1 MAQYGFIDDLI
12 KEYLLF
18 RGFSSTLKTFE
29 LELKT
34 EKEKGFRVDRLVDQ
48 FLSMINNH
56 DLHALKELWSH
67 LSTRYFSRLD
77 PARTAAANRLE
88 TSLLKLYLVSCVQ
101 TRHSDKVK
109 EFFDKMTPEIQ
120 GMSEWKEWF
129 ALPFI
134 KNPEEVPT
142 FAPFFSRTW
151 QDTLILSLFNFL
163 SILYSC
169 LPPPRIAEFQ
179 NTSIKLRKLREDN
192 EAMRRKILSFGQ
204 KGSSFK
210 DVEELPFRA
219 TMSPPHVMD
228 DFYIIA
234 QEAPTSNNP
243 SSKSLKSFLKNFTTP
258 SSSQSQVLHPQ
269 KTVPLST
276 KSSPNG
282 SVARKRSSS
291 KTRHVPV
298 RRVAAMP
305 SVHQTEFNVA
315 SALMDDAL
323 KEPLL
328 GGGLAYLP
336 LSHGEF
342 VEHRS
347 EVTQVKFSSSGRIII
362 SGDVDGIIKVWS
374 PSPEDPQTLSTF
386 ISPSGITALDWVGN
400 SEKNFVYGTTSGLI
414 RICDHIDRSSVV
426 DFQSKEN
433 GSIFHLTSSLSGS
446 VFAVS
451 SVGHEKTGSSYY
463 IYDMKVGK
471 VKNDFI
477 SITPTP
483 TITCSAFNHNTTLSI
498 TGGMDGKIRVFDL
511 RKNDCLSSWSVKD
524 ASPITS
530 LQLSA
535 DENTVYVLTQD
546 GYFSQWSL
554 AQTGSKLS
562 EQMLQD
568 SYFNEGMYP
577 RSAWG
582 KQFAIMGKHLLCC
595 SISGGVIYEKTPTL
609 VKVLGLKGHES
620 HATCVDW
627 SGAGDGGG
635 PCITADANGRVRGW
649 TLLSR

>member
-67 LSTRYFSRLD
+67 LSTRYFSLVWIRLV
-77 PARTAAANRLE
+77 RLR
-88 TSLLKLYLVSCVQ
+88 Q
-101 TRHSDKVK
+101 ID
-109 EFFDKMTPEIQ
+109 
-120 GMSEWKEWF
+120 WK
-129 ALPFI
+129 
-134 KNPEEVPT
+134 
-142 FAPFFSRTW
+142 
-151 QDTLILSLFNFL
+151 Q
-163 SILYSC
+163 
-169 LPPPRIAEFQ
+169 
-179 NTSIKLRKLREDN
+179 LRKLREDN

-298 RRVAAMP
+298 RRVAAIP

-374 PSPEDPQTLSTF
+374 PSPEDPQTL
-386 ISPSGITALDWVGN
+386 N
-400 SEKNFVYGTTSGLI
+400 
-414 RICDHIDRSSVV
+414 RSSVV